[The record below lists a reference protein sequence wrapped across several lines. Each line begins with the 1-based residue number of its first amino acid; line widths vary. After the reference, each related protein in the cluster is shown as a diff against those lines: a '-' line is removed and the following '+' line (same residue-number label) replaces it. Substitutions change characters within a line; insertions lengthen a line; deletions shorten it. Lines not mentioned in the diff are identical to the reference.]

1 MCEKK
6 HRVKCVMAKN
16 NAEKSGK
23 MLNYRFGVGKHLKK
37 TVYFLDV
44 AWFSGSKKVD
54 IITDVGMG

>member
-1 MCEKK
+1 
-6 HRVKCVMAKN
+6 MAKN

-23 MLNYRFGVGKHLKK
+23 ILNYRFGVGKHLKK

>member
-6 HRVKCVMAKN
+6 HPVKSAMAKN

-23 MLNYRFGVGKHLKK
+23 MLNNRFGVGKHLKKK

-44 AWFSGSKKVD
+44 AWFSESK
-54 IITDVGMG
+54 